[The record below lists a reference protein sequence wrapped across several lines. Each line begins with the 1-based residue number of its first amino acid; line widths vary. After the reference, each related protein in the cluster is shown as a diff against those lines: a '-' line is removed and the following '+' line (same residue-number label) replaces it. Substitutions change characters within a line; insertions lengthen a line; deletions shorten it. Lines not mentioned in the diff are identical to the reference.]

1 MAGPSNGP
9 EKTVRNTNRLF
20 LGTLCFV
27 MAVSFWMGRSGISL
41 SGEMNLIVSQLLFWT
56 PIVNV
61 AGCHE
66 NKSTASDSI
75 SQNLC
80 FHDADG
86 DLICHIADSGDGMD

>member
-1 MAGPSNGP
+1 MFCDGSI
-9 EKTVRNTNRLF
+9 F
-20 LGTLCFV
+20 LDGAKWDIAFRRDESDRFS
-27 MAVSFWMGRSGISL
+27 AVVLDSDCNL
-41 SGEMNLIVSQLLFWT
+41 S
-56 PIVNV
+56 
-61 AGCHE
+61 GCHE